1 MGMEGLYT
9 AIDWLTG
16 ILVAGLLTMIGFSS
30 TQQYAVRWLLAVIS
44 VLTIFRWVMW
54 SALTEVRWEIR
65 GMIGAI
71 LGATLLILVPLLWN
85 ARSGANEPSPPA
97 SASAVPSGTS
107 ELASGESNMPKNDA
121 PKQTNTEVVGAEIV
135 GKGQKGPAAEI
146 INSSGDP
153 NSVGAEIKAT
163 GTPGQNITGLR
174 VSQEGP
180 GTGLKVTQVGPGTGL
195 KVSVTAVPDQSKPAP
210 QSPPTTK
217 HDP

>member
-107 ELASGESNMPKNDA
+107 EPAS
-121 PKQTNTEVVGAEIV
+121 
-135 GKGQKGPAAEI
+135 
-146 INSSGDP
+146 
-153 NSVGAEIKAT
+153 SVGAEIKAT

>member
-1 MGMEGLYT
+1 
-9 AIDWLTG
+9 
-16 ILVAGLLTMIGFSS
+16 
-30 TQQYAVRWLLAVIS
+30 
-44 VLTIFRWVMW
+44 
-54 SALTEVRWEIR
+54 
-65 GMIGAI
+65 
-71 LGATLLILVPLLWN
+71 
-85 ARSGANEPSPPA
+85 
-97 SASAVPSGTS
+97 
-107 ELASGESNMPKNDA
+107 MPKNDA